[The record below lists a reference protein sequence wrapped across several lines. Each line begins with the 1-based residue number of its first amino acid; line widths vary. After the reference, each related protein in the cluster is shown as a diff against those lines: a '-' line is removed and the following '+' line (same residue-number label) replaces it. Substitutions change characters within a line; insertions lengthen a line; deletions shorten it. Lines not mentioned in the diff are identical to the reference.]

1 MLVLRP
7 CPSDMTARRLS
18 PCRSW
23 RSRSGRRK
31 CTCFFFRRRAPPL
44 STLPS
49 PAPTLFVLPLVPPLA
64 LHRLCECAAHLAF
77 LGPCMTFHSFLLSSA
92 TFALCAASC
101 MCRPSVVLSAAQRRK
116 NVSRLKLRDFLSD
129 VALAFDLTHDLA
141 FACVPLGAAHALT
154 RTWRVIVPTCAQRT
168 PPSLVVHER
177 RGWGDGVEEV
187 GACTFKFCCCACIH
201 ASWPGIR

>member
-1 MLVLRP
+1 VRILVLRS

-31 CTCFFFRRRAPPL
+31 CTCLFCRRRAPPL

-49 PAPTLFVLPLVPPLA
+49 PAPLCPATRSA
-64 LHRLCECAAHLAF
+64 TRSTLCECAAHLAL
-77 LGPCMTFHSFLLSSA
+77 LGPCMTFLSSA

-154 RTWRVIVPTCAQRT
+154 RTWRVVVPTCAQRS
-168 PPSLVVHER
+168 PPSFVVHER

-187 GACTFKFCCCACIH
+187 GACTFKFCCCACVH
-201 ASWPGIR
+201 ASWLGIR